1 MHGYPIFT
9 LKFQLMACE
18 ICGRNSCTRS
28 FHALDEQ
35 NNFDDVA
42 DNVKER
48 MKSTLKRQIER
59 LTDYGHDENRNLID
73 LSEVINLIDSY
84 S

>member
-1 MHGYPIFT
+1 
-9 LKFQLMACE
+9 MACE

-35 NNFDDVA
+35 NNFDVVA
-42 DNVKER
+42 NNVKER
-48 MKSTLKRQIER
+48 MKDVLKRQIER
-59 LTDYGHDENRNLID
+59 LTDYGNDENRNLVD
-73 LSEVINLIDSY
+73 LSEVLDVIDSY

>member
-1 MHGYPIFT
+1 
-9 LKFQLMACE
+9 MACE

-35 NNFDDVA
+35 NNFDEVA

-48 MKSTLKRQIER
+48 MREVLKRQIER
-59 LTDYGHDENRNLID
+59 LKDYGNDDNRILVD
-73 LSEVINLIDSY
+73 LSEVIDLIDSY

>member
-1 MHGYPIFT
+1 
-9 LKFQLMACE
+9 MACE

-35 NNFDDVA
+35 IAFDEVA
-42 DNVKER
+42 DSAKNR
-48 MKSTLKRQIER
+48 MKDVLKRQIER
-59 LTDYGHDENRNLID
+59 LKDYGNDDSRTLVDIG
-73 LSEVINLIDSY
+73 EVIDVIESY

>member
-1 MHGYPIFT
+1 
-9 LKFQLMACE
+9 MACE

-35 NNFDDVA
+35 KEFDGVA

-48 MKSTLKRQIER
+48 MKELLKRQVDR
-59 LTDYGHDENRNLID
+59 LTVFDCDENRNLVDLADVID
-73 LSEVINLIDSY
+73 VIDSY